1 MVRTD
6 IGHGSGSADA
16 PTNAMCH
23 AASGHPAR
31 RPEERDGPCDFGSLL
46 ACGSAGGP
54 GPTTGGHGTP
64 DGDSLAGRRLAFVAR
79 ASAHLAASLD
89 YEATLRNVA
98 RLTVPSL
105 ADWCVVDTLDEDGSV
120 RLLAVAHIDPSHE
133 ELARELRR
141 RYPLD
146 PHARYGLR
154 RVLDT
159 GQPELYPEVQPT
171 WRRAAARDAEHLRL
185 MDALDA
191 RSTLCV
197 PLRARGQTLG
207 AITLICAGSGRRYGP
222 SDVAV
227 AQDLADRCALALDNA
242 RLYGQVQETLRTRET
257 FLTALAHDLKSPLTA
272 SLGYAQLLQRAAGK
286 AEATGAGRRL
296 GEWAAIVE
304 ENTARAVAL
313 LDELVDIARLEAGQ
327 SLTLERQP
335 TDLVA
340 LAEREVAAR
349 RRGAR
354 RHRITLD
361 TAEPALV
368 GAWDPARIARVL
380 DNLLDNAT
388 KFSPD
393 GGKIAVRVAREGAS
407 AVLTISDEG
416 LGIPE
421 ADLPHIFERFRRGS
435 NVEGQIPGSGI
446 GLAGA
451 RQVVEQHGGRISVT
465 SREGGGS
472 TFVVR
477 LPLA

>member
-1 MVRTD
+1 
-6 IGHGSGSADA
+6 
-16 PTNAMCH
+16 
-23 AASGHPAR
+23 
-31 RPEERDGPCDFGSLL
+31 
-46 ACGSAGGP
+46 
-54 GPTTGGHGTP
+54 
-64 DGDSLAGRRLAFVAR
+64 
-79 ASAHLAASLD
+79 
-89 YEATLRNVA
+89 
-98 RLTVPSL
+98 
-105 ADWCVVDTLDEDGSV
+105 
-120 RLLAVAHIDPSHE
+120 
-133 ELARELRR
+133 
-141 RYPLD
+141 
-146 PHARYGLR
+146 
-154 RVLDT
+154 
-159 GQPELYPEVQPT
+159 
-171 WRRAAARDAEHLRL
+171 
-185 MDALDA
+185 
-191 RSTLCV
+191 
-197 PLRARGQTLG
+197 
-207 AITLICAGSGRRYGP
+207 
-222 SDVAV
+222 
-227 AQDLADRCALALDNA
+227 
-242 RLYGQVQETLRTRET
+242 
-257 FLTALAHDLKSPLTA
+257 
-272 SLGYAQLLQRAAGK
+272 
-286 AEATGAGRRL
+286 
-296 GEWAAIVE
+296 VE

-451 RQVVEQHGGRISVT
+451 RQVVEQLGGRISVT